1 MLTVPAPPDATL
13 AVTTFS
19 SHLNLAHHIFYILY
33 NLDGAVQC
41 IRTGP
46 TFRPDYLVE
55 MQHNTVLADAS
66 VVDK

>member
-1 MLTVPAPPDATL
+1 MLTVAAPPDATL
-13 AVTTFS
+13 TVTTFA
-19 SHLNLAHHIFYILY
+19 SHLNLSHIFYNLY

-41 IRTGP
+41 RLTGP

>member
-1 MLTVPAPPDATL
+1 MLTVPTPPDATL
-13 AVTTFS
+13 AVTNFA
-19 SHLNLAHHIFYILY
+19 SHLNLSHIFYNLY

-41 IRTGP
+41 RLTGP

-66 VVDK
+66 VGDK